1 MLLIGAAFYLWTAAT
16 SYPLSLTNG
25 QADAYNEL
33 AKAFLHL
40 HLAVAEAPAGLV
52 HLAEPLDPT
61 QNVAYQGAFHDLAL
75 YHGRLYVTW
84 GPAPVVVLLVP
95 LHLLGLSPSSSL
107 TVALFAIAGLAFALG
122 TLRVILGVLDRVPL
136 WMGIFAAA
144 AIVCCTTMPFL
155 LRRPLVYEEALAGG
169 FCFAMAGILIAVRTI
184 ARRGSSVWLLALM
197 SLCFGLA
204 AGSRPPLGALGLMLI
219 PVYLVLQDSSAR
231 RPLILALA
239 LPFGTCAA
247 LLLAYN
253 AVRFGSPLEVGQS
266 YQLAGIDVHSLHF
279 GRASYLLP
287 NFWGYILSPPR
298 LQILF
303 PFMVLEPS
311 TFSYP
316 LSIPADYVTP
326 EITGGVLTMT
336 PLLLFAFALP
346 WLRGRSRVRL
356 GGLATPMLV
365 AVGAGLLAL
374 LFLSYEFMGST
385 ERYEGDFAGV
395 FLLAALLAWLGLA
408 TGAPSRGRKAV
419 RIVGAVLVIWGC
431 LTGLAISFTGYFNI
445 LRLNHPG
452 TMNSLQSAA
461 SPISTVLAELDGRPI
476 LAEIEAP
483 NLSQISPVGVTSV
496 GTGVEAFW
504 LPPAT
509 PAELTIVSPNQREAA
524 IVATL
529 GSGGALRAGASLS
542 VHVDDSL
549 SHYAFSI
556 VKKGKSTIPSG
567 GAVRLPIKLKRGIN
581 RVTLTPLASAV
592 NVSDPAVL
600 ASQQLLIVTSL
611 AIGGHY

>member
-1 MLLIGAAFYLWTAAT
+1 
-16 SYPLSLTNG
+16 
-25 QADAYNEL
+25 
-33 AKAFLHL
+33 L
-40 HLAVAEAPAGLV
+40 HLAD
-52 HLAEPLDPT
+52 PLDPA
-61 QNVAYQGAFHDLAL
+61 QNMAYQAAFHDLAL

-136 WMGIFAAA
+136 WMGILAAA
-144 AIVCCTTMPFL
+144 AIVCCTTMTFL
-155 LRRPLVYEEALAGG
+155 LRRPLVYEEAIAGG

-219 PVYLVLQDSSAR
+219 PVYLVLRGLSSR

-253 AVRFGSPLEVGQS
+253 AVRFGNPFEVGQS
-266 YQLAGIDVHSLHF
+266 YQLAGIDVHSLHY

-298 LQILF
+298 AQILF
-303 PFMVLEPS
+303 PFLLLEPS
-311 TFSYP
+311 TFTYP
-316 LSIPADYVTP
+316 LSIPAGYVTP

-346 WLRGRSRVRL
+346 WLRGRSRERL

-365 AVGAGLLAL
+365 AAGAGLLAL
-374 LFLSYEFMGST
+374 LFLSYEFYGST

-408 TGAPSRGRKAV
+408 TGAPGRWRKAV

-445 LRLNHPG
+445 LRLSHPG
-452 TMNSLQSAA
+452 TMNSLQAAA
-461 SPISTVLAELDGRPI
+461 SPISTVLAELAGRPI
-476 LAEIEAP
+476 VAEIQAP
-483 NLSQISPVGVTSV
+483 GLSQVSPVGITSV
-496 GTGVEAFW
+496 GAGVEAFW

-509 PAELTIVSPNQREAA
+509 PAQLTIVSPNQREAA
-524 IVATL
+524 IVATIS
-529 GSGGALRAGASLS
+529 SGGALRAGASLS
-542 VHVDDSL
+542 VHVDGSR

-556 VKKGKSTIPSG
+556 VRKGKSAIAST

-592 NVSDPAVL
+592 NVSDPTVPT
-600 ASQQLLIVTSL
+600 SQQLLIVSSL
-611 AIGGHY
+611 TIAGHY